1 MMDLHTVRHTYE
13 AAGPF
18 ATVYLEGRSPG
29 EDAAQQVWLRWND
42 LREQLAEA
50 GAGQATLDHVGEALD
65 PQTTGDARVAGE
77 VQTDGRVL
85 VANDSGVV
93 LDEPWDAAL
102 GAGDSAQWSAAPD
115 LGPLLRE
122 QAQSVRLLVAIT
134 DKQGATVQ
142 RVVAA
147 PAHDLEQ
154 GNEDAVDG
162 TGHGSGHQPRRG
174 ALSHKQIQ
182 RHAQEVVQQNQRDIA
197 DHLARVATRWHPE
210 RIVLGGP
217 VEARTALRQE
227 LPDSLQSSYVELE
240 AGGLD
245 DERAQE
251 ILADH
256 LRDLAEEI
264 SQERAQSATEHFEM
278 AQAHGQAVAGAAQVM
293 RAAQLRAVHTLFL
306 QYGRQAPN
314 EADVLAAAAQGDSA
328 LAVIDTA
335 VTDGIGASLRFDL
348 PEETT

>member
-210 RIVLGGP
+210 RLVLGGP
-217 VEARTALRQE
+217 VEARTALREE

>member
-227 LPDSLQSSYVELE
+227 LPDSLQNSYVELE

>member
-13 AAGPF
+13 SAGPF

-210 RIVLGGP
+210 RLVLGGP
-217 VEARTALRQE
+217 VEARTALREE

>member
-1 MMDLHTVRHTYE
+1 
-13 AAGPF
+13 
-18 ATVYLEGRSPG
+18 
-29 EDAAQQVWLRWND
+29 D

-210 RIVLGGP
+210 RIVLGARWRRARP
-217 VEARTALRQE
+217 CARNCRTRCRTATW
-227 LPDSLQSSYVELE
+227 SSRPAVWTTSEPKRYSPTTY
-240 AGGLD
+240 ATWP
-245 DERAQE
+245 R
-251 ILADH
+251 
-256 LRDLAEEI
+256 R
-264 SQERAQSATEHFEM
+264 SARN
-278 AQAHGQAVAGAAQVM
+278 AHSRPLNTSRWPRLTVRPSPGP
-293 RAAQLRAVHTLFL
+293 RR
-306 QYGRQAPN
+306 
-314 EADVLAAAAQGDSA
+314 
-328 LAVIDTA
+328 
-335 VTDGIGASLRFDL
+335 
-348 PEETT
+348 